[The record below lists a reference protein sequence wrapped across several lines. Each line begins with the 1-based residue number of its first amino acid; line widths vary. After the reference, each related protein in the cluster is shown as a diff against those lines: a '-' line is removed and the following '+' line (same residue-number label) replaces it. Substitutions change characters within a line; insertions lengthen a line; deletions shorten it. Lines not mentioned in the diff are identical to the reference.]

1 MALGT
6 SIVNKSSKKLAPK
19 KPAQRN
25 RPAADSISQ
34 PQAKP
39 ATPAVVAPVPEAEP
53 RDQEPSHAPVVH
65 EPIVN
70 EADIDD
76 IHNDRPF
83 KRRRLEPNQPPSV
96 DATTTSQSR
105 VHEADVTSNEGPHTG
120 DQASDNTA
128 SLATTSTNNDARRG
142 SPPIAERSHEAP
154 LPTPEA
160 TQVNDPAPART
171 NDAFWPTPEATQE
184 EITRQRDDGVNP
196 VGSGD
201 SATMS
206 PAPVRDTVTSQQN
219 PMTTQDTI
227 TGGLLTPA
235 QTQREAPT
243 YQGNVN
249 DLDRVRSSE
258 QRQSDPEPANGLERA
273 RSSEQASLFL
283 PSDDTRLEDAEI
295 LLALRRAHSN
305 GFADL
310 QGGEADHAAQNAEE
324 QDELPDSEV
333 QVVATTS
340 KAKAT
345 PKPRQPRQPRQ
356 PKKPGEPKKPRQP
369 RKKAVAEAAVE
380 AEGKGTQAGPQKK
393 PRKKRQPKSQATVQA
408 TEDAATDLDL
418 VTGRSANV
426 FDTTE
431 QPVPDTNAA
440 VDDVDEEGNPL
451 PPADV
456 EEEDTTTN
464 KRGGGRRRAETP
476 SDAEDQEIDP
486 VAVSMFELTHDLQI
500 GKVSHREKEMRK
512 INWVEVAQRRKQAEE
527 EALARAIAGDANGG
541 GDDDE
546 ERQRL
551 ADDDERRRENA
562 GVSRGPQLRLVN
574 GQMIL
579 DTESLVVTN
588 RGNTNNREGGV
599 AEEESDLTK
608 KINSQ
613 SWLYD
618 NRREPTERFAST
630 FKSDPWTEEQTDAF
644 YDALRMFGT
653 DFFIISKMFPGKTRR
668 HIKLKFVR
676 EERLDPDRVKSA
688 LIGEV
693 VEMDMGVYCAAT
705 GMTESQFKDPVAL
718 EEELRVESEQQR
730 EELEKQRDDATD
742 AAKKKQEAAQE
753 KTKRAKK
760 TRKKKGAEDVG
771 GDPEVDLGEVVR

>member
-19 KPAQRN
+19 KPAPRN
-25 RPAADSISQ
+25 RPAAESTSQ
-34 PQAKP
+34 PQA
-39 ATPAVVAPVPEAEP
+39 ATPAVVAAVPEGEP
-53 RDQEPSHAPVVH
+53 RNQEPSQAPVVH

-70 EADIDD
+70 EADVDD
-76 IHNDRPF
+76 INNDRPT
-83 KRRRLEPNQPPSV
+83 KRRRLTPTPSAPPAAEVTKTSEPQ
-96 DATTTSQSR
+96 
-105 VHEADVTSNEGPHTG
+105 VHEADANLNAVSQSGQPSDDIVSSVTTSTSNE
-120 DQASDNTA
+120 
-128 SLATTSTNNDARRG
+128 ARRS
-142 SPPIAERSHEAP
+142 SPAVIERGNQAP

-160 TQVNDPAPART
+160 IQVNDSASART
-171 NDAFWPTPEATQE
+171 NAAFLPTPEATQE
-184 EITRQRDDGVNP
+184 EVNRQVDNGANPVSPGNTAAISSVSNRDDVAIQQNQ
-196 VGSGD
+196 
-201 SATMS
+201 AT
-206 PAPVRDTVTSQQN
+206 AQDTVN
-219 PMTTQDTI
+219 
-227 TGGLLTPA
+227 GGLLTPA
-235 QTQREAPT
+235 QTQREAPL
-243 YQGNVN
+243 NEVIVN
-249 DLDRVRSSE
+249 DLERVRSGE
-258 QRQSDPEPANGLERA
+258 QRQPDPEPANTLERA

-283 PSDDTRLEDAEI
+283 PSDDTRLEDAET

-310 QGGEADHAAQNAEE
+310 QNGAVDHETQNTEE

-333 QVVATTS
+333 HVVASTS

-345 PKPRQPRQPRQ
+345 PKPRQPRQ

-369 RKKAVAEAAVE
+369 RKKAAAGATGA
-380 AEGKGTQAGPQKK
+380 AEGEATQAAPQKK

-408 TEDAATDLDL
+408 TEDAATNLEGA
-418 VTGRSANV
+418 TRQSANV

-431 QPVPDTNAA
+431 QPEPDTNTA

-451 PPADV
+451 PPAD
-456 EEEDTTTN
+456 EEEDTTTA

-527 EALARAIAGDANGG
+527 EALARAIAGEANGG
-541 GDDDE
+541 ADDDE

-693 VEMDMGVYCAAT
+693 VPMDMGVYCAAT

-730 EELEKQRDDATD
+730 EELEKQRDDAAD

-760 TRKKKGAEDVG
+760 TRKKKAAEDVG